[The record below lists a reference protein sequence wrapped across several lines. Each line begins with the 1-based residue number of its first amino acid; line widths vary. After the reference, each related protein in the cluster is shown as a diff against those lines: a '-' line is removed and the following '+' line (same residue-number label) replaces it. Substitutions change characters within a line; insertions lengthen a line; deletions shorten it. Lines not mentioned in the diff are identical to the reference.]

1 MDLIQARFVTDD
13 VEALA
18 SFYARL
24 VGAKAP
30 LNDYYT
36 EVRTGVAGIAFSRRR
51 FTEADARG
59 ADCPQLPSA
68 TAILDFHTDDIDGQ
82 YERVSSLGVDW
93 VMAPTD
99 QPWGKRS
106 MMFRDPEGHLVNV
119 FAAIGSR

>member
-1 MDLIQARFVTDD
+1 MDLVQARFVTDD

-24 VGAKAP
+24 VGVAAP
-30 LNDYYT
+30 LNEYYT
-36 EVRTGVAGIAFSRRR
+36 EVGTAVAGIAFSRRR

-59 ADCPQLPSA
+59 ADCPQLPPDA
-68 TAILDFHTDDIDGQ
+68 AILDFHTDDIDGQ
-82 YERVSSLGVDW
+82 YARVSSLGVDW
-93 VMAPTD
+93 VMPPTD

-119 FAAIGSR
+119 FAAIGTR